1 MQQEDTPETTT
12 AHPRELRFRA
22 LRDAPSDKIRA
33 GDLLVWRRDRP
44 RASRVT
50 IERATEL
57 HSGRLDRLSV
67 EGVLEPLGVTFAD
80 ARATMVNALL
90 ADQREDG
97 GRP

>member
-33 GDLLVWRRDRP
+33 GDVLLWRRDRP
-44 RASRVT
+44 MTDRVVLEQRTT
-50 IERATEL
+50 I
-57 HSGRLDRLSV
+57 HSGRLDRLCV
-67 EGVLEPLGVTFAD
+67 EGALEPVGLTFAD
-80 ARATMVNALL
+80 ARAAMVDALL
-90 ADQREDG
+90 ADQRAAV